1 MARFPSLTP
10 TEPRSLASAARVL
23 ATLALTVGVLFS
35 IVYYGFLG
43 YTAVQGPVVEIE
55 PSVLIVD
62 ETGRG
67 VDYGR
72 SHIARRGRL
81 WQLHLEGSPAEM
93 GDAHGRLAGRLY
105 GEIDAR
111 IDLLL
116 AQRYGDGLEAWAER
130 MRLRWDYRADE
141 DALREQDR
149 LELSALAA
157 ALPASVSGGDGYFR
171 LFLHQC
177 IFDVTSR
184 LDDALLD
191 GVMFAVASRPTTRN
205 PEPGNLVIGRSFSV
219 DLGPDFEVERIV
231 TFHYPDGKYPFVSI
245 GWAGMIGVVS
255 GVNARGIV
263 VAVNPARSDDPR
275 EEGLSLPLLVR
286 KVLEEA
292 DTLEQAVAMV
302 QTAELRSPGILL
314 IGDGVQR
321 TAVIIEAGP
330 RAREQERVVR
340 GLGEAVVFATNH
352 MTREP
357 FDNDAQND
365 RIRRLTS
372 SGYRSDR
379 LGELLQDTT
388 TFTPERA
395 LDILRDRQGR
405 GGVPLGLGN
414 RNALESLGGSHAL
427 VIDATSMVLWVG
439 EGPSALGRFRAFD
452 LRYALARQGGRPAP
466 PDDFAA
472 DRLLFSE
479 EYNDWLEAR
488 EEYDWARQLLLRGEA
503 DAALASARVALALA
517 PDVGEIHRLV
527 GDIERERGDH
537 EQAKRHYRRYLEL
550 VPGRIRDQEVVRGL
564 LDELGG

>member
-1 MARFPSLTP
+1 
-10 TEPRSLASAARVL
+10 
-23 ATLALTVGVLFS
+23 
-35 IVYYGFLG
+35 
-43 YTAVQGPVVEIE
+43 
-55 PSVLIVD
+55 
-62 ETGRG
+62 
-67 VDYGR
+67 
-72 SHIARRGRL
+72 
-81 WQLHLEGSPAEM
+81 
-93 GDAHGRLAGRLY
+93 
-105 GEIDAR
+105 
-111 IDLLL
+111 
-116 AQRYGDGLEAWAER
+116 
-130 MRLRWDYRADE
+130 
-141 DALREQDR
+141 
-149 LELSALAA
+149 
-157 ALPASVSGGDGYFR
+157 
-171 LFLHQC
+171 
-177 IFDVTSR
+177 
-184 LDDALLD
+184 
-191 GVMFAVASRPTTRN
+191 
-205 PEPGNLVIGRSFSV
+205 
-219 DLGPDFEVERIV
+219 
-231 TFHYPDGKYPFVSI
+231 
-245 GWAGMIGVVS
+245 
-255 GVNARGIV
+255 
-263 VAVNPARSDDPR
+263 
-275 EEGLSLPLLVR
+275 LPLLVR